1 MDFFIKSYYWR
12 KQNME
17 NNVLQ
22 QLKEN
27 IAKVM
32 IGNEVYDAVSD
43 TGAFIE
49 RGKVVRVVK
58 YQDSQVYVVMS

>member
-1 MDFFIKSYYWR
+1 MGITFTDLR
-12 KQNME
+12 P
-17 NNVLQ
+17 
-22 QLKEN
+22 
-27 IAKVM
+27 AGKVM

-58 YQDSQVYVVMS
+58 YQAGQVYVVIN

>member
-1 MDFFIKSYYWR
+1 
-12 KQNME
+12 ME

-58 YQDSQVYVVMS
+58 YQAGQVYVVMS